1 MAGATAMFRGRSS
14 GWALHAITSSH
25 HDQTAR
31 GILML
36 GATMSPGGA
45 SVEHVSDPTEPNAA
59 ETINAMHTGTWAG
72 TMGLELL
79 RATRDEVVGELV
91 VQPSHR
97 QPHGIVHGGVY
108 SSVIESLASIGAALD
123 AMRHG
128 RTVVGLENHTSF
140 VRAVREGVLRATAR
154 PLTRGRRSQAWEVT
168 IVDSAGAIVATGR
181 VRLLVLEPEATVAG
195 AEIGSK
201 PA

>member
-1 MAGATAMFRGRSS
+1 
-14 GWALHAITSSH
+14 
-25 HDQTAR
+25 
-31 GILML
+31 
-36 GATMSPGGA
+36 
-45 SVEHVSDPTEPNAA
+45 VNDPTEPNVADA
-59 ETINAMHTGTWAG
+59 INAMHAGTWAG

-79 RATRDEVVGELV
+79 HATRDEVVGELV
-91 VQPSHR
+91 VQPHHR

-168 IVDSAGAIVATGR
+168 IVDGAGALVATGR
-181 VRLLVLEPEATVAG
+181 VRLLVLEPDATVAG